1 MLIELVIIPALVQ
14 LWADRED
21 VGDGSHAEVLIGA
34 LELQIAIEDSF
45 VWVSSHEEANFVKD
59 TDEIA

>member
-1 MLIELVIIPALVQ
+1 
-14 LWADRED
+14 
-21 VGDGSHAEVLIGA
+21 LIGA
-34 LELQIAIEDSF
+34 LELQIAIEDLF

>member
-34 LELQIAIEDSF
+34 LELQIAIEDLF
-45 VWVSSHEEANFVKD
+45 VRESSHEEANFVKD